1 MPSIAPPA
9 RAQAIMTPKGF
20 ISKNAHKEAPTIIPR
35 FTPSSTKSV
44 F

>member
-20 ISKNAHKEAPTIIPR
+20 ISKNAHKEAPMIIPR